1 MGFGAAGLATLL
13 LIAPAIG
20 ASAQTTSETPGG
32 AGALQHAVASAQLAT
47 HSTRGV
53 VETVD
58 AARLVIRD
66 PRHTRQTTF
75 VLNAQT
81 ERQGRLAAGVNVTV
95 RYRTEKGANVATA
108 VVVEPAK
115 AKPRDSMAPEN
126 PAGHMTAAPAGTAI
140 CASADRHEAAGLG
153 RGVPPGAGAP
163 RPALRMEWP
172 TRSAA
177 HASST

>member
-1 MGFGAAGLATLL
+1 MAFGTARLTAFL

-20 ASAQTTSETPGG
+20 MSAQATKAPDSAGTPR
-32 AGALQHAVASAQLAT
+32 HAVAAAQLAT

-53 VETVD
+53 VERVD
-58 AARLVIRD
+58 AARLVITD

-115 AKPRDSMAPEN
+115 AKPRDSMASEKP
-126 PAGHMTAAPAGTAI
+126 PAT
-140 CASADRHEAAGLG
+140 
-153 RGVPPGAGAP
+153 
-163 RPALRMEWP
+163 
-172 TRSAA
+172 
-177 HASST
+177 

>member
-1 MGFGAAGLATLL
+1 MGWGAAGLAALL

-20 ASAQTTSETPGG
+20 ASAQNPPG
-32 AGALQHAVASAQLAT
+32 AGASHADPASHLAT
-47 HSTRGV
+47 HSTRGI
-53 VETVD
+53 VETVG

-95 RYRTEKGANVATA
+95 RYRTEHGANVATA

-115 AKPRDSMAPEN
+115 AKARDVPQ
-126 PAGHMTAAPAGTAI
+126 PA
-140 CASADRHEAAGLG
+140 S
-153 RGVPPGAGAP
+153 PPGP
-163 RPALRMEWP
+163 
-172 TRSAA
+172 
-177 HASST
+177 

>member
-1 MGFGAAGLATLL
+1 MGFGAAGLAALL
-13 LIAPAIG
+13 LIATAIG
-20 ASAQTTSETPGG
+20 ASAQTTSGTPGG
-32 AGALQHAVASAQLAT
+32 AATPRHAVSAQLAT

-81 ERQGRLAAGVNVTV
+81 ERQGRIAAGVSVTV

-108 VVVEPAK
+108 VVVEPPK
-115 AKPRDSMAPEN
+115 AKPRDSSAPEN
-126 PAGHMTAAPAGTAI
+126 PPAT
-140 CASADRHEAAGLG
+140 
-153 RGVPPGAGAP
+153 
-163 RPALRMEWP
+163 
-172 TRSAA
+172 
-177 HASST
+177 

>member
-1 MGFGAAGLATLL
+1 MGFGAERLAALL

-20 ASAQTTSETPGG
+20 ASAQTTSATPGGG
-32 AGALQHAVASAQLAT
+32 AGAPRHAVSTAQLAT

-108 VVVEPAK
+108 VVVEPAR
-115 AKPRDSMAPEN
+115 AKPRDSTAPEN
-126 PAGHMTAAPAGTAI
+126 PPAT
-140 CASADRHEAAGLG
+140 
-153 RGVPPGAGAP
+153 
-163 RPALRMEWP
+163 
-172 TRSAA
+172 
-177 HASST
+177 